1 MIDAPATA
9 TERWPELGREMHKSR
24 WKSAVALAA
33 TVALAASFGAVA
45 VGAADATGGRTA
57 HAGWVL
63 STTDPTVD
71 YAPTFIANGS
81 LGARVP
87 AAGQGYAT
95 SPVESQSRLAGFF
108 ADNGDVEVSAQ
119 IPAWTTLALSAG
131 GATTGRL
138 PATPAACAYG
148 AYCEGASAALTG
160 GTRLVPGGWIEGFAD
175 SANQPQTGATAT
187 FTVEGVP
194 ADGTAVLTL
203 RYGTGVDDASVTV
216 QGGDAAAPQKV
227 DLPDSGGWATWAT
240 VDLRIPVH
248 AGSDTV
254 AVSCSDLNSS
264 CRLNLD
270 AMALTASGVST
281 GGTPCVYGRSCEAED
296 SALSGGTGV
305 ATDHSGYTGTG
316 FVDGF
321 AQNSLPHPGS
331 TAAFTV
337 ENVPAGT
344 SDLQLRYANGRS
356 GTETLT
362 LTADGAAQQ
371 VSLPVTGGWDAW
383 GTVTVPVTLSTG
395 SDDVS
400 VACAD
405 GDSCQVNLDSVA
417 VVPTGTTFLDGGG
430 TVGRYE
436 QSLDMRTGTVTTE
449 YDWNAPDGKSAHLR
463 YDVIADRAD
472 PSVGMVRLA
481 VTPRWTGTARVVG
494 QFDATG
500 VGSLVSE
507 VSRGTSASDAE
518 TYEEVKA
525 SRTGVT
531 AGLAA
536 RLEAPH
542 GATVD
547 EVGQGAAS
555 SAGQS
560 ASFAVKA
567 GTTYTVT
574 KYVGAV
580 VQEDGVA
587 DPLRAARAAAQAAA
601 DDGYRAV
608 AAANARAW
616 AEVWTSDVVIK
627 GDPTLQQQVR
637 ASEFYLLASIRE
649 GSSWS
654 LAPGGLSSNG
664 YNGHTFWDTETW
676 MYPSLLA
683 QHPEIAASANEYRYD
698 RLGAAQDNAARFGNT
713 GARFPWESALT
724 GAEATPSCCQTGTY
738 ELHVSSDVALAQWQ
752 YYLATG
758 DLDWLTAKGWP
769 VIEGVA
775 RYWASRAEDNGDGS
789 YSINDVIGPDEYR
802 EGVDDNA
809 YTDAGSAEVLRIAA
823 TAARLVGDTADA
835 SWATIADGLEKSI
848 TMDPGTGVIR
858 QDDSYAGETIKQAD
872 TVMLQYPWASTV
884 VTPKTALADL
894 DYYAPRADLGGPS
907 MTDAIHMID
916 TLDLGVP
923 GRSAAYYTQRSVDAF
938 MRAPFYQFSETRTG
952 GAFTFTTGAGGF
964 LQEFLYGYSGL
975 RWGAS
980 SVVLD
985 PSLTK
990 DLDGVTL
997 RGLKWQG
1004 RTYDVAIGPR
1014 TTTVTLT
1021 AGAAM
1026 PVTVA
1031 GRSYRVSAHAPLT
1044 VATNR
1049 PDLDVSG
1056 DLAQLGDVSATSTN
1070 LSYPAVGAVDG
1081 STATSWKATTTG
1093 AALTVDLGGA
1103 KAVKEVAVTSGSSS
1117 TTPYT
1122 IDVSRDGRSWR
1133 SQGAVEAG
1141 SAATSSVAIDPSR
1154 PVRYVRYTATGTALA
1169 SVATLAVRPADPASL
1184 SAPVFSATSQV
1195 YGTTTPATV
1204 STVVT
1209 GARGTVA
1216 FRARGRVLGTAT
1228 TTADGRA
1235 TLTLPRSLP
1244 AGTYARVTA
1253 ALSRNGSAR
1262 PVTSP
1267 PSTTTFHV
1275 LKAAASR
1282 VSVSGERY
1290 RRAASTAVTV
1300 QVANLS
1306 NGQVPTGRITVS
1318 VDGRKAAT
1326 ASLHAPAKG
1335 RATLTVGPRYTQAK
1349 AIEVVAVFTPTD
1361 TRNVAPATSR
1371 TIVLTARG

>member
-1 MIDAPATA
+1 
-9 TERWPELGREMHKSR
+9 MHKDR
-24 WKSAVALAA
+24 WKGPVALAA
-33 TVALAASFGAVA
+33 TVALAASFGASAVA
-45 VGAADATGGRTA
+45 PADATS
-57 HAGWVL
+57 AGPTDHGWTL

-71 YAPTFIANGS
+71 YSPTFTANGS
-81 LGARVP
+81 LGARIP

-119 IPAWTTLALSAG
+119 VPAWTTLALSAG

-138 PATPAACAYG
+138 PAAPAACVYG
-148 AYCEGASAALTG
+148 SSCEGASAVLTG
-160 GTRLVPGGWIEGFAD
+160 GTTLVPGGWIEGFAD
-175 SANQPQTGATAT
+175 SATRPQIGATAT
-187 FTVEGVP
+187 FTVEDVP
-194 ADGTAVLTL
+194 ADGTARLTL
-203 RYGTGVDDASVTV
+203 RYGSDVDDASVTV
-216 QGGDAAAPQKV
+216 QGGDDTAPRKV
-227 DLPDSGGWATWAT
+227 ALPSSGGWATWAT
-240 VDLRIPVH
+240 VDVDVPVH

-254 AVSCSDLNSS
+254 AVSCSELNSS

-270 AMALTASGVST
+270 GIVLTDPGTPT
-281 GGTPCVYGRSCEAED
+281 GAAPCVYGRSCEAED
-296 SALSGGTGV
+296 SALSGGTDV
-305 ATDHSGYTGTG
+305 ATDHTGYTGTG
-316 FVDGF
+316 FVEGF
-321 AQNSLPHPGS
+321 ARNSLPHPGS

-362 LTADGAAQQ
+362 LTVNGSARQ

-383 GTVTVPVTLSTG
+383 GTVTVPVTLSAG
-395 SDDVS
+395 SDDVA

-405 GDSCQVNLDSVA
+405 GDSCKVNLDSVA
-417 VVPTGTTFLDGGG
+417 VVATGTTFLDGGG
-430 TVGRYE
+430 TVGGYQ
-436 QSLDMRTGTVTTE
+436 QSLDLRTGTVTTE
-449 YDWNAPDGKSAHLR
+449 YDWNAPDGKRAHVR

-472 PSVGMVRLA
+472 PSVGLVRLTL
-481 VTPRWTGTARVVG
+481 TPRWTGTARVVG

-507 VSRGTSASDAE
+507 VSRGTSGPDAE
-518 TYEEVKA
+518 TYEEVEA
-525 SRTGVT
+525 SGTGVT

-536 RLEAPH
+536 RLEAPR
-542 GATVD
+542 GATIE
-547 EVGQGAAS
+547 EVGQGTAS

-560 ASFAVKA
+560 ASFPVKT
-567 GTTYTVT
+567 GKTYTVT

-580 VQEDGVA
+580 VEEDGVA
-587 DPLRAARAAAQAAA
+587 DPLHAARTAAQDAA
-601 DDGYRAV
+601 DDGYGAA

-616 AEVWTSDVVIK
+616 AEVWTSDIVIK
-627 GDPTLQQQVR
+627 GDPTLQEQVR

-683 QHPEIAASANEYRYD
+683 QHPEIAASANEYRYE
-698 RLGAAQDNAARFGNT
+698 RLGAAEDNAARFGDT

-752 YYLATG
+752 YYLATRDRG
-758 DLDWLTAKGWP
+758 WLTTKGWP

-809 YTDAGSAEVLRIAA
+809 YTNASAAEVLRIAA
-823 TAARLVGDTADA
+823 TAAGLVGGTADPAWA
-835 SWATIADGLEKSI
+835 SIADGLERSI
-848 TMDPGTGVIR
+848 TTDPGTGVIK
-858 QDDSYAGETIKQAD
+858 QDDSYAGQTIKQAD
-872 TVMLQYPWASTV
+872 TVMLQYPWASKV
-884 VTPKTALADL
+884 VTPKTALANL

-916 TLDLGVP
+916 TLDLQVP

-975 RWGAS
+975 RWDAR

-985 PSLTK
+985 PSLTM

-1004 RTYDVAIGPR
+1004 RTYDVAIGPK

-1021 AGAAM
+1021 GGSTM

-1049 PDLDVSG
+1049 PDLAVSG
-1056 DLAQLGDVSATSTN
+1056 DLAQLGRVSATSTD

-1081 STATSWKATTTG
+1081 SATTSWRATGTG
-1093 AALTVDLGGA
+1093 ASLTVDLGAA
-1103 KAVKEVAVTSGSSS
+1103 KHVKEVAVTSGSGS

-1122 IDVSRDGRSWR
+1122 IDVSRDGRSWHPE
-1133 SQGAVEAG
+1133 GAVDAG
-1141 SAATSSVAIDPSR
+1141 AAATSSVAVDPSG
-1154 PVRYVRYTATGTALA
+1154 PVRYVRYTATGTARA
-1169 SVATLAVRPADPASL
+1169 SIATLAVSPGDPASL
-1184 SAPVFSATSQV
+1184 SAPVFSSASQV
-1195 YGTTTPATV
+1195 YGSPSPATV

-1209 GARGTVA
+1209 GAHGTVT
-1216 FRARGRVLGTAT
+1216 FRSAGRVLGTAT
-1228 TTADGRA
+1228 TAADGRA
-1235 TLTLPRSLP
+1235 TLALP
-1244 AGTYARVTA
+1244 ALLPVGTYARVTA
-1253 ALSRNGSAR
+1253 ALPATGSGRA
-1262 PVTSP
+1262 VTSP
-1267 PSTTTFHV
+1267 PSAMTFRV
-1275 LKAAASR
+1275 LKAATAR
-1282 VSVSGERY
+1282 ASVSGERY
-1290 RRAASTAVTV
+1290 RRATSASVTV
-1300 QVANLS
+1300 GVANL
-1306 NGQVPTGRITVS
+1306 R
-1318 VDGRKAAT
+1318 
-1326 ASLHAPAKG
+1326 
-1335 RATLTVGPRYTQAK
+1335 
-1349 AIEVVAVFTPTD
+1349 
-1361 TRNVAPATSR
+1361 
-1371 TIVLTARG
+1371 

>member
-1 MIDAPATA
+1 MHRD
-9 TERWPELGREMHKSR
+9 RWRGSI
-24 WKSAVALAA
+24 ALAA
-33 TVALAASFGAVA
+33 TVALAAAVGAFT
-45 VGAADATGGRTA
+45 VGAADATSARPTDQ
-57 HAGWVL
+57 GWTL
-63 STTDPTVD
+63 STTDPTAD
-71 YAPTFIANGS
+71 YSPTFIANGS
-81 LGARVP
+81 LGARIP

-138 PATPAACAYG
+138 PAAPAACVYG
-148 AYCEGASAALTG
+148 SSCDGASAVLTG
-160 GTRLVPGGWIEGFAD
+160 GTTLVPGGWIEGFAD
-175 SANQPQTGATAT
+175 SATRPQIGATAT

-194 ADGTAVLTL
+194 ADGTARLTL
-203 RYGTGVDDASVTV
+203 RYGSDVDDASVTV
-216 QGGDAAAPQKV
+216 QGGDATAPQRV
-227 DLPDSGGWATWAT
+227 ALPSSGGWATWAT
-240 VDLRIPVH
+240 VDLSIPVR

-264 CRLNLD
+264 CRLNLE
-270 AMALTASGVST
+270 AIALTDPGAPAGTAS
-281 GGTPCVYGRSCEAED
+281 CVYGRSCEAED
-296 SALSGGTGV
+296 ATLSGGTDV
-305 ATDHSGYTGTG
+305 ATDHSGFTGTG
-316 FVDGF
+316 FVEGF
-321 AQNSLPHPGS
+321 AKNSQPHPGS

-337 ENVPAGT
+337 EDVPAGT

-362 LTADGAAQQ
+362 LTANGSTRQ
-371 VSLPVTGGWDAW
+371 VSFPATGGWDAW
-383 GTVTVPVTLSTG
+383 GTVTVPVALSAGT
-395 SDDVS
+395 DDVAL
-400 VACAD
+400 ACAD

-417 VVPTGTTFLDGGG
+417 VVATGTTFLDGGG
-430 TVGRYE
+430 SVRGYE
-436 QSLDMRTGTVTTE
+436 QSLDLRTGTVTTE
-449 YDWNAPDGKSAHLR
+449 YNWHAPDGTSAHLR
-463 YDVIADRAD
+463 YDVVADRAD
-472 PSVGMVRLA
+472 PSVGVVRLA

-507 VSRGTSASDAE
+507 VSRGTTSSDGE

-525 SRTGVT
+525 AGTGVR

-536 RLEAPH
+536 RLEAPR
-542 GATVD
+542 GATID
-547 EVGQGAAS
+547 EVGQGTAS

-560 ASFAVKA
+560 ASFPVKA
-567 GTTYTVT
+567 GRTYMVT

-580 VQEDGVA
+580 VEEDGVA
-587 DPLRAARAAAQAAA
+587 DPLRAARTAARRAA
-601 DDGYRAV
+601 DDGYGAV

-616 AEVWTSDVVIK
+616 AEVWTSDIVIK
-627 GDPTLQQQVR
+627 GDPTLQEQVR

-683 QHPEIAASANEYRYD
+683 QHPEIAASANEYRYE
-698 RLGAAQDNAARFGNT
+698 RLGAAEDNAARFGDT

-724 GAEATPSCCQTGTY
+724 GVEATPSCCQTGTY

-752 YYLATG
+752 YYLATRDRG
-758 DLDWLTAKGWP
+758 WLTTKGWP
-769 VIEGVA
+769 VIQGVA

-809 YTDAGSAEVLRIAA
+809 YTNASAAEVLRIAA
-823 TAARLVGDTADA
+823 TAAGLVGGSTDP

-848 TMDPGTGVIR
+848 TTDPATGVIR
-858 QDDSYAGETIKQAD
+858 QDDSYAGQTIKQAD
-872 TVMLQYPWASTV
+872 TVMLQYPWASKV

-923 GRSAAYYTQRSVDAF
+923 GRSAAYYTERSVDAF

-975 RWGAS
+975 RWDAS

-985 PSLTK
+985 PSLTM

-1004 RTYDVAIGPR
+1004 RTYDVAIGPK

-1021 AGAAM
+1021 AGAPM

-1044 VATNR
+1044 LATKR

-1056 DLAQLGDVSATSTN
+1056 DLAQLGRVSATSTD
-1070 LSYPAVGAVDG
+1070 LSYPALGAVDG
-1081 STATSWKATTTG
+1081 SAATSWKATAAG
-1093 AALTVDLGGA
+1093 AALTVDLGRA
-1103 KAVKEVAVTSGSSS
+1103 KRVTSVAVTSGSGS

-1122 IDVSRDGRSWR
+1122 IDVSRDGRTWHR
-1133 SQGAVEAG
+1133 QGTVDAGTSPTSTVAVG
-1141 SAATSSVAIDPSR
+1141 SSS
-1154 PVRYVRYTATGTALA
+1154 PVRYVRYTATGAGLA
-1169 SVATLAVRPADPASL
+1169 SVATLAV
-1184 SAPVFSATSQV
+1184 
-1195 YGTTTPATV
+1195 TP
-1204 STVVT
+1204 
-1209 GARGTVA
+1209 GGP
-1216 FRARGRVLGTAT
+1216 GR
-1228 TTADGRA
+1228 
-1235 TLTLPRSLP
+1235 
-1244 AGTYARVTA
+1244 
-1253 ALSRNGSAR
+1253 
-1262 PVTSP
+1262 
-1267 PSTTTFHV
+1267 
-1275 LKAAASR
+1275 
-1282 VSVSGERY
+1282 
-1290 RRAASTAVTV
+1290 
-1300 QVANLS
+1300 
-1306 NGQVPTGRITVS
+1306 
-1318 VDGRKAAT
+1318 
-1326 ASLHAPAKG
+1326 
-1335 RATLTVGPRYTQAK
+1335 
-1349 AIEVVAVFTPTD
+1349 
-1361 TRNVAPATSR
+1361 
-1371 TIVLTARG
+1371 